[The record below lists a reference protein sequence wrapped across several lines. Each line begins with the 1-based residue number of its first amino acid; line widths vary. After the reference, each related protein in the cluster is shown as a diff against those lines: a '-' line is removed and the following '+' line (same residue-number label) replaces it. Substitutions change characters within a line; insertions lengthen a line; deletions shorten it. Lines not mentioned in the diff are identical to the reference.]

1 MPWLMAGCV
10 VPDPEKF
17 REPKSTAP
25 VFDVPGANPPVNRI
39 LEVAQNDRRSFNI
52 PYRSEDNA
60 GDPPAAIMYL
70 NFNTPKQRKLTG
82 DTFEK
87 VSTFDDTSRSF
98 GLDIE
103 FTMPCEVPP
112 PADVPADNVACCQQL
127 TLLATH
133 ESKLVVSDAGTEE
146 VDIEIAGQD
155 LAMLVWFVAVS
166 PDVPFRNVV
175 GKCLTPTT
183 PETGDR

>member
-17 REPKSTAP
+17 REPRSTAP
-25 VFDVPGANPPVNRI
+25 VIDVPGVVPVVTEV
-39 LEVAQNDRRSFNI
+39 LEVTQNDRRSFNI

-87 VSTFDDTSRSF
+87 VSTFDERRSF
-98 GLDIE
+98 GLDVE
-103 FTMPCEVPP
+103 FTMPCEVEETPEN
-112 PADVPADNVACCQQL
+112 AACCQQL

-166 PDVPFRNVV
+166 PALPFRDMV